1 MKSADY
7 PGRRGAPPFFCANGR
22 GVAGVEGAAEIGRE
36 ALSRCNVLIGN
47 FVLRIDCHG
56 ISTRFSVARS
66 KGGDARHGGTRWDE
80 KGREPAAAGR
90 ASGGKTGE
98 VGGNILQ

>member
-1 MKSADY
+1 MSRTDY
-7 PGRRGAPPFFCANGR
+7 PGLRGAPPFFWANGR

-47 FVLRIDCHG
+47 FVLRIDRHG

-66 KGGDARHGGTRWDE
+66 KGEGGGHGGTRTDQGPPRRVE
-80 KGREPAAAGR
+80 PQTGRQR
-90 ASGGKTGE
+90 K
-98 VGGNILQ
+98 